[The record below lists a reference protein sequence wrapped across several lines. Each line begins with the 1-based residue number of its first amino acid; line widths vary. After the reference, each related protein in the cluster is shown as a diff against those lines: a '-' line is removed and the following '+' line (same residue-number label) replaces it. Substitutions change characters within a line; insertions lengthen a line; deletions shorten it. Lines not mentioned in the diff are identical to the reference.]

1 MKTIRWDALHPA
13 IRRALLRE
21 AVRRR
26 IDVEEL
32 FLALG
37 GEL

>member
-1 MKTIRWDALHPA
+1 MNWNDLHPI
-13 IRRALLRE
+13 IRRAILRE

-26 IDVEEL
+26 VDVEKL

-37 GEL
+37 GAL